1 MINKILKS
9 AFLLT
14 LMMPLL
20 THAQTSIQWQEV
32 NTTSADKINIG
43 YGAFISHQSTRL
55 LISSGITDL
64 TVKQNPFIAEQI
76 TDSSIQPEVVYIVD
90 GSNVIATSL
99 SAEQGNRAFAAA
111 TDFHGATLVS
121 GGLAKLKATNLVNLI
136 MWHSGSKTLYSYP
149 LPALPNTATS
159 PSSVIMDN
167 VLYVLTGADTNHK
180 FYALDL
186 NGLINTEGKLFDS
199 KSDLDN
205 FTHQNS
211 WKILPS
217 LPLASPKKSYQN
229 GIKLAVQ
236 NDGAGEKIFAIGG
249 YQLPLNKLD
258 SAGRIYSKEAV
269 LALTGHWKFDPK
281 DTINANQ
288 WQSIGTVTLANQKL
302 NQRINNLSSFGQS
315 HILAFTEQGNTLSF
329 NAITNS
335 WTDYLTSNTDDIQIN
350 ENTKTAQYISENI
363 TSSNGVIYSLNRGTD
378 NTSSLRLW
386 QASLKQPEKNFGW
399 INMTVLVVYLI
410 CVVLLGLFFVFKN
423 RNTDDYFRGGQS
435 IPWWAA
441 ACSIYATMLSSLT
454 YVALPAV
461 VYQSNWVLLIGI
473 WMIVAVAPLAI
484 YVAMP
489 FFRQIDATSAYEYL
503 SKRFNMS
510 VRLFASSLFTLFH
523 VGRMGIV
530 MALTALSLSAV
541 TPLSAS
547 DSVLIM
553 GGLCLIYCTMG
564 GIEAVIWTDTLQT
577 FVLILGAIAC
587 FVIIVAGLDGGL
599 TEFISIGLRDDKF
612 TMVNVDFSLDSITT
626 LSIWVIV
633 IGGIGQNLSSYTA
646 DQAVVQRYMVTKNPS
661 DARKSIWANAVIA
674 APSALLF
681 FCIGTALYAFYQT
694 HPEKLDPSI
703 QIDQIFPTF
712 IATELPI
719 GVAGL
724 IVAGIFAAAQS
735 TVSTSMN
742 SIATTLVTDFI
753 RPFNLVNTEK
763 GYMNAARWLTFIMGI
778 LGTLAGLIFI
788 DPEIRSLMEAYF
800 KVIGMFMGALG
811 GLFVLGALTKKANSF
826 GAITGILA
834 GVAAMVSA
842 WQLGWADGYLF
853 ATIGIVS
860 CLVVGYIASLLTQ
873 TANSANKDLT
883 GLTLYTMRS
892 TSIKS
897 TPVSI

>member
-1 MINKILKS
+1 MINKILES
-9 AFLLT
+9 AFTLM

-20 THAQTSIQWQEV
+20 THAQTSIKWQEV
-32 NTTSADKINIG
+32 NTTSVDKVNIG
-43 YGAFISHQSTRL
+43 HGAFISDQSTIL
-55 LISSGITDL
+55 LISSGVTEL
-64 TVKQNPFIAEQI
+64 TAKSRPFIAELV
-76 TDSSIQPEVVYIVD
+76 TESSVQSEVIYLVD
-90 GSNVIATSL
+90 GSNVIATGL

-111 TDFHGATLVS
+111 TGFHSATIVI
-121 GGLAKLKATNLVNLI
+121 GGIAKHKASNLVNLI
-136 MWHSGSKTLYSYP
+136 MWHAASKTLYSYP
-149 LPALPNTATS
+149 LPALPSSVLS
-159 PSSVIMDN
+159 PSAVVIDN
-167 VLYVLTGADTNHK
+167 ILYVLTGSDTNNQ

-186 NGLINTEGKLFDS
+186 NGLINAEGQLSYS
-199 KSDLDN
+199 KRVIEHFSEN
-205 FTHQNS
+205 NS
-211 WKILPS
+211 WQYLPS
-217 LPLASPKKSYQN
+217 LPLANKNMPYQN
-229 GIKLAVQ
+229 GVKLAVQ
-236 NDGAGEKIFAIGG
+236 NDGTGAKIFAIGG
-249 YQLPLNKLD
+249 YQLSHDKLN
-258 SAGRIYSKEAV
+258 SAEYINSQEKIF
-269 LALTGHWKFDPK
+269 ALTRHWKFDPNAK
-281 DTINANQ
+281 KAEKQWKNLDDISIANQ
-288 WQSIGTVTLANQKL
+288 AL
-302 NQRINNLSSFGQS
+302 NQRINSLSSFGQS

-335 WTDYLTSNTDDIQIN
+335 WTHYSVNTIDNNHIIDSAKA
-350 ENTKTAQYISENI
+350 TQYTSENVV
-363 TSSNGVIYSLNRGTD
+363 SSGSVIYSLNRSND
-378 NTSSLRLW
+378 NPSALRLW

-399 INMTVLVVYLI
+399 VNMTVLVVYLI

-510 VRLFASSLFTLFH
+510 VRLFASGLFTLFH

-541 TPLSAS
+541 TPLAAS

-553 GGLCLIYCTMG
+553 GVLCLIYCTMG

-587 FVIIVAGLDGGL
+587 FIIIVTGLDGGL
-599 TEFISIGLRDDKF
+599 TDFINIGLRDDKF
-612 TMVNVDFSLDSITT
+612 TMVNADFSLGSITT

-674 APSALLF
+674 APGALLF

-694 HPEKLDPSI
+694 HPDKLDPTI
-703 QIDQIFPTF
+703 QIDQIFPIF

-719 GVAGL
+719 GIAGL

-753 RPFNLVNTEK
+753 MPFNLVKTEK

-826 GAITGILA
+826 GAITGILV
-834 GVAAMVSA
+834 GVATMISA
-842 WQLGWADGYLF
+842 WKFGWADGYLY

-873 TANSANKDLT
+873 TSQTVNKDLT
-883 GLTLYTMRS
+883 GLTLYTMRQ
-892 TSIKS
+892 
-897 TPVSI
+897 V

>member
-1 MINKILKS
+1 
-9 AFLLT
+9 
-14 LMMPLL
+14 MPLL
-20 THAQTSIQWQEV
+20 THAQTTIQWQEV
-32 NTTSADKINIG
+32 YVTPANKINID
-43 YGAFISHQSTRL
+43 YGAFISHQGTGI

-64 TVKQNPFIAEQI
+64 TAKQHPLIAEKI
-76 TDSSIQPEVVYIVD
+76 TDNSIQSERFYLID
-90 GSNVIATSL
+90 GSNVIATNL

-111 TDFHGATLVS
+111 TNFHGATLVT

-149 LPALPNTATS
+149 LPPLPSAAKS
-159 PSSVIMDN
+159 PSSVVIDN
-167 VLYVLTGADTNHK
+167 VLYVLTGTDSNNQ
-180 FYALDL
+180 FYSLDL
-186 NGLINTEGKLFDS
+186 NGLIDAQGALTDS
-199 KSDLDN
+199 KSDID
-205 FTHQNS
+205 TYTVKNS
-211 WKILPS
+211 WKMLPS
-217 LPLASPKKSYQN
+217 LPLANPNMPYQN

-236 NDGAGEKIFAIGG
+236 NDGTGEKIFAIGG
-249 YQLPLNKLD
+249 YQLPINKLD
-258 SAGRIYSKEAV
+258 PAGNINSKETV
-269 LALTGHWKFDPK
+269 LALNSHWKFDPK
-281 DTINANQ
+281 ESIEQNQ
-288 WQSIGTVTLANQKL
+288 WQSIGTITSVNQKL
-302 NQRINNLSSFGQS
+302 NQRINSLLPFGQS
-315 HILAFTEQGNTLSF
+315 HILAFTDQANTLSF
-329 NAITNS
+329 NAITSS
-335 WTDYLTSNTDDIQIN
+335 WTHYSAGNPDDIQKV
-350 ENTKTAQYISENI
+350 ENTKNAQHISENI
-363 TSSNGVIYSLNRGTD
+363 TSYDGVIYSLNRSAD
-378 NTSSLRLW
+378 NTGSLRLW
-386 QASLKQPEKNFGW
+386 QALLKQPEKNFGW
-399 INMTVLVVYLI
+399 VNMTVLVTYLI

-510 VRLFASSLFTLFH
+510 VRLFASGLFTLFH
-523 VGRMGIV
+523 LGRMGIV

-587 FVIIVAGLDGGL
+587 FVIIVAGLDGGFA
-599 TEFISIGLRDDKF
+599 EFISIGLRDDKF

-661 DARKSIWANAVIA
+661 DARKSIWANAIIA

-719 GVAGL
+719 GIAGL

-742 SIATTLVTDFI
+742 SIATTVVTDFI
-753 RPFNLVNTEK
+753 RPFNIVKTEK

-826 GAITGILA
+826 GAISGILA
-834 GVAAMVSA
+834 GVTTMVSA
-842 WQLGWADGYLF
+842 WQLGWADGYLY
-853 ATIGIVS
+853 ATIGIIS

-873 TANSANKDLT
+873 TAKSSNKDLT

-892 TSIKS
+892 A
-897 TPVSI
+897 

>member
-9 AFLLT
+9 AFILT
-14 LMMPLL
+14 LMTPFLI
-20 THAQTSIQWQEV
+20 HAQTSIQWQEINV
-32 NTTSADKINIG
+32 TSADKINIG
-43 YGAFISHQSTRL
+43 YGSFISHQSNSL
-55 LISSGITDL
+55 LISPGIRDL
-64 TVKQNPFIAEQI
+64 AAKQDPVIAEQI
-76 TDSSIQPEVVYIVD
+76 RDSNVQSEVIYIVD
-90 GSNVIATSL
+90 DSNVTATSL
-99 SAEQGNRAFAAA
+99 SAEQGNRAFAAV
-111 TDFHGATLVS
+111 TSFQGATLVT
-121 GGLAKLKATNLVNLI
+121 GGLAKHKATNLVNLL
-136 MWHSGSKTLYSYP
+136 MWDGRSKTLHSYP

-159 PSSVIMDN
+159 PSSVVFDN
-167 VLYVLTGADTNHK
+167 VLYVLTSTDANNQ

-186 NGLINTEGKLFDS
+186 NGLINTEGQLFGS
-199 KSDLDN
+199 ENAVNKY
-205 FTHQNS
+205 TRINS
-211 WKILPS
+211 WKTLAS
-217 LPLASPKKSYQN
+217 LPLASSNMPYQN

-249 YQLPLNKLD
+249 YQLPINKID
-258 SAGRIYSKEAV
+258 STKTFLG
-269 LALTGHWKFDPK
+269 LTSQWKFDPK
-281 DTINANQ
+281 GNINANQ
-288 WQSIGTVTLANQKL
+288 WQSIGTVTLPNKKANQTTDQAA
-302 NQRINNLSSFGQS
+302 NERISSLISFGQS
-315 HILAFTEQGNTLSF
+315 HILAFTDQGNTLSF
-329 NAITNS
+329 NAITS
-335 WTDYLTSNTDDIQIN
+335 TWTKYLADKSGDILIR
-350 ENTKTAQYISENI
+350 ENTKKIQYVSENI
-363 TSSNGVIYSLNRGTD
+363 ISDNGVIYALNHSTD
-378 NTSSLRLW
+378 NTRSLRLW
-386 QASLKQPEKNFGW
+386 QVSLIQPEKNFGW
-399 INMTVLVVYLI
+399 VNMTVLVTYLI

-510 VRLFASSLFTLFH
+510 VRLFASGLFTLFH
-523 VGRMGIV
+523 LGRMGIV

-587 FVIIVAGLDGGL
+587 FVIIVAGLDGGFA
-599 TEFISIGLRDDKF
+599 EFISIGLRDDKF
-612 TMVNVDFSLDSITT
+612 TMVNVDFSLDSMTT

-661 DARKSIWANAVIA
+661 DARKSIWANAIIA

-719 GVAGL
+719 GIAGL

-742 SIATTLVTDFI
+742 SIATTVVTDFI
-753 RPFNLVNTEK
+753 RPFNIVKTEK

-826 GAITGILA
+826 GAISGILA
-834 GVAAMVSA
+834 GVTTMVSA
-842 WQLGWADGYLF
+842 WQLGWADGYLY
-853 ATIGIVS
+853 ATIGIIS

-873 TANSANKDLT
+873 TANSSNKDLT

-892 TSIKS
+892 A
-897 TPVSI
+897 